1 MHRRGARHADGA
13 PVFPLSPLYLPYISP
28 ISPLYLPYTSPTS
41 PYISRIAE
49 EHVAQMVRQYPTPNH
64 NSGPN
69 PNPTPDP
76 SPNQARQYPGVRLA
90 ADPKRELTADPM
102 HTTKGI
108 RHASDLL
115 GYLDTG
121 VCAAAVAPLDEPRP
135 NPHPHPSP
143 SP

>member
-1 MHRRGARHADGA
+1 MPEDMPEDARRQQIRKQLVMPDIRAVAVFQSHLEQGLWRSRHIQG
-13 PVFPLSPLYLPYISP
+13 
-28 ISPLYLPYTSPTS
+28 
-41 PYISRIAE
+41 
-49 EHVAQMVRQYPTPNH
+49 
-64 NSGPN
+64 
-69 PNPTPDP
+69 
-76 SPNQARQYPGVRLA
+76 LA